1 MPKSLEKVC
10 ELTGKTLTFF
20 EIDICDK
27 NGLRKV
33 FNQNTIDCVIHI
45 AALKSVNESCHS
57 PIKYYS
63 VNVGGSIN
71 LIEIHYPSQ
80 PSSVV

>member
-1 MPKSLEKVC
+1 MIFFSLYLEMPKSLEKVC

-45 AALKSVNESCHS
+45 AALKSVNEVT
-57 PIKYYS
+57 IIYFFKDR
-63 VNVGGSIN
+63 
-71 LIEIHYPSQ
+71 
-80 PSSVV
+80 SSSGHR

>member
-1 MPKSLEKVC
+1 MFFLLYLEMPKSLEKVC

-45 AALKSVNESCHS
+45 AALKSVNEVT
-57 PIKYYS
+57 IIYFFKDR
-63 VNVGGSIN
+63 
-71 LIEIHYPSQ
+71 
-80 PSSVV
+80 SSSGHR

>member
-45 AALKSVNESCHS
+45 AALKSVNEVLIIYFFDDRS
-57 PIKYYS
+57 PSRYEQSFFI
-63 VNVGGSIN
+63 
-71 LIEIHYPSQ
+71 
-80 PSSVV
+80 

>member
-10 ELTGKTLTFF
+10 ALTGKTLTFF

-45 AALKSVNESCHS
+45 AALKSVNEVTIICFFKAYLRQVIGKQFSS
-57 PIKYYS
+57 RRF
-63 VNVGGSIN
+63 SI
-71 LIEIHYPSQ
+71 
-80 PSSVV
+80 

>member
-1 MPKSLEKVC
+1 MITYFFFDLEIPKSLEKVC

-45 AALKSVNESCHS
+45 AALKSVNEVK
-57 PIKYYS
+57 IIYFFKDR
-63 VNVGGSIN
+63 
-71 LIEIHYPSQ
+71 
-80 PSSVV
+80 SSSGHR

>member
-1 MPKSLEKVC
+1 MMFFLLYLEMPKSLEKVC

-33 FNQNTIDCVIHI
+33 FNQNIIDCVIHI
-45 AALKSVNESCHS
+45 AALKSVNEVT
-57 PIKYYS
+57 IIYFFKDR
-63 VNVGGSIN
+63 
-71 LIEIHYPSQ
+71 
-80 PSSVV
+80 SSSGHR